1 MMNTRVRQSRV
12 AALVAR
18 MDQAELTLCRQ
29 FNGLVHKTGARRIFQ
44 VASRLGDGVAWY
56 VLIAALP
63 LLYGRHG
70 AFVALQMAVS
80 GLAGLLLYR
89 DLKRRFV
96 RERPFITHTAITRA
110 GVPLDRFSFP
120 SGHTLH
126 AVCFTI
132 LVVSSFPLLA
142 LVLVP
147 LAVTIALSR
156 VVLGLHYPSDVLVG
170 ALIGAGMAAGA
181 MAVLPAV

>member
-1 MMNTRVRQSRV
+1 MSTTAKQTRV
-12 AALVAR
+12 AAWVSKL
-18 MDQAELTLCRQ
+18 DKAELRLCRQ
-29 FNGLVHKTGARRIFQ
+29 FNNLVQQAGIRRVFQ
-44 VASRLGDGVAWY
+44 LASRLGDGIVWY

-63 LLYGRHG
+63 LFGARHG
-70 AFVALQMAVS
+70 ALVALQMAVS

-89 DLKRRFV
+89 YLKRTFV
-96 RERPFITHTAITRA
+96 RERPFITHAAITRA

-132 LVVSSFPLLA
+132 IAVAGFPVLA
-142 LVLVP
+142 FILVP
-147 LAVTIALSR
+147 LALLIALSR

-170 ALIGAGMAAGA
+170 ALIGAGMALATLA
-181 MAVLPAV
+181 LLQA